1 MFAGCLWV
9 QVVTASVSRLDLS
22 YESLAGAAIY
32 SSAAAQETHLRS
44 VIEDYFLNEPATQQ
58 QQQQQEAANAAVP
71 SDSDSAALTADAAG
85 GNMLPWG
92 APHPVLCISSDS
104 LLRQLRA
111 ALHTAAPRARD
122 LGSKFTGLVLARMV
136 TGLSSP
142 AVPASHWKGCN
153 GLGSMQ
159 AHDFRRVAAAA
170 EQVVQE
176 FLQGEGGSGLRVMR

>member
-1 MFAGCLWV
+1 
-9 QVVTASVSRLDLS
+9 VSRLDLS

-44 VIEDYFLNEPATQQ
+44 VIEDYFLNEPPTQQQQQ
-58 QQQQQEAANAAVP
+58 QQQQQEAADAAAP
-71 SDSDSAALTADAAG
+71 SDSAGDLTADAAG

-92 APHPVLCISSDS
+92 APHPVLRISSDS

-142 AVPASHWKGCN
+142 AVPVSHWKGCN

-176 FLQGEGGSGLRVMR
+176 FLQGEGGNGLRVMR

>member
-1 MFAGCLWV
+1 
-9 QVVTASVSRLDLS
+9 VSRLDLS

-32 SSAAAQETHLRS
+32 SSSAAQETHLRS
-44 VIEDYFLNEPATQQ
+44 VIEDYFLHEPTTQEQQ
-58 QQQQQEAANAAVP
+58 QQQQQGAAGAAVA
-71 SDSDSAALTADAAG
+71 SDSAVASTADAAG
-85 GNMLPWG
+85 DNMLPWG
-92 APHPVLCISSDS
+92 APHPVLRISSDS

-142 AVPASHWKGCN
+142 AVPVSHWKGCN

-176 FLQGEGGSGLRVMR
+176 FLQGEGSSGLRVMR